1 MIPGTH
7 GKTIEGSLACFIA
20 VFIST
25 LCCSKNIF
33 LSLIIAF
40 CAMMIEVLPLKD
52 FDNVLIP
59 VAIVWIYRF
68 LVLVFS

>member
-1 MIPGTH
+1 MIPGTQ
-7 GKTIEGSLACFIA
+7 GKTIEGSLACFLA
-20 VFIST
+20 VFLST
-25 LCCSKNIF
+25 FCCSKNLV

-59 VAIVWIYRF
+59 VTIGWIYRLLF
-68 LVLVFS
+68 IVFS